1 MGRRTATTP
10 DRTKQRFLAELA
22 RGRTISDAARAAGI
36 GRRTA
41 YDLRQR
47 DEDFAVAWADAIEE
61 GTDVYEEEARRRAI
75 DGVPRPLLFRGQQ
88 VGEVREYSDRLLEL
102 MLKARRPDVY
112 RERVALDTTARVSV
126 ASKADAALREAVAAD
141 PELAARIEALAAR
154 VVRADEDSS

>member
-10 DRTKQRFLAELA
+10 ERTKARFLAELA

-41 YDLRQR
+41 YDLRQC
-47 DEDFAVAWADAIEE
+47 DEDFAIAWADAIEE
-61 GTDVYEEEARRRAI
+61 GTDVYEEEARRRSI
-75 DGVPRPLLFRGQQ
+75 DGVPRPLLFRGEQ

-112 RERVALDTTARVSV
+112 RERVALETTARVSG
-126 ASKADAALREAVAAD
+126 ASRADRALREAVAED
-141 PELAARIEALAAR
+141 PELAARIDELAAR
-154 VVRADEDSS
+154 IGPDGED